1 MARVRK
7 EPLGQRENGE
17 KREKKRETKVDR
29 RKERKR
35 QRDECHQVSSEQP
48 RDGRPADGAH

>member
-17 KREKKRETKVDR
+17 KKREEERDKDR
-29 RKERKR
+29 QKERKKETKR
-35 QRDECHQVSSEQP
+35 RMPPGQQ
-48 RDGRPADGAH
+48 